1 MVGGLH
7 SRDRHRHQPTKMQMH
22 LVAKK
27 STRAQECCG
36 APVST
41 GFPSLQV
48 QSGSQRSSQIFL
60 LSLPVVTFFFFRG
73 TPWPWRRCPRPPPP
87 PPWSQNVS
95 HERAHGMACFVTAL
109 RPDIAPPDLLTAA
122 AAPLLGSWRFN
133 LTFSPP
139 MAFPPN

>member
-1 MVGGLH
+1 MLLH
-7 SRDRHRHQPTKMQMH
+7 DYHAHPWLLQLYETHDGYYYSCTRD
-22 LVAKK
+22 
-27 STRAQECCG
+27 
-36 APVST
+36 
-41 GFPSLQV
+41 
-48 QSGSQRSSQIFL
+48 
-60 LSLPVVTFFFFRG
+60 LSNFFRG

-95 HERAHGMACFVTAL
+95 HERAHGMACFDTAL

>member
-60 LSLPVVTFFFFRG
+60 LSLPVVRVVL
-73 TPWPWRRCPRPPPP
+73 
-87 PPWSQNVS
+87 Q
-95 HERAHGMACFVTAL
+95 
-109 RPDIAPPDLLTAA
+109 DLCRYYVVRSTTVLSAFWTC
-122 AAPLLGSWRFN
+122 LGA
-133 LTFSPP
+133 T
-139 MAFPPN
+139 